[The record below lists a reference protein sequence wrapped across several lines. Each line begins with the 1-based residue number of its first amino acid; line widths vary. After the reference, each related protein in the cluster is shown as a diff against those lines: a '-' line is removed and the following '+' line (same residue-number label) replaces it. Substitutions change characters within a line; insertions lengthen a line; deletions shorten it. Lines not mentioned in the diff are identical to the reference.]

1 MIENYLLEF
10 LITAIVFTFVGRL
23 QIRWKIESEM
33 IKIYQ
38 KESLAL
44 ITHTI
49 DKLIEDG
56 YLLTEEKNG
65 QIELLKINEKK

>member
-65 QIELLKINEKK
+65 EIELLKINEKK